1 MPQSGSSAAW
11 LDAAAHPVYEALL
24 CDYSTHCSP
33 RNPKPYLNSP
43 EPTFCRV
50 PVNSIIGFII
60 GTYKKVGFGRFR

>member
-43 EPTFCRV
+43 EPTFL
-50 PVNSIIGFII
+50 
-60 GTYKKVGFGRFR
+60 